1 MARPRKIG
9 LDYFPLDVNFFS
21 DKKIRRLKAKYGTDG
36 IAVYIYLLCAMYRDK
51 GYYIEYDNDLI
62 LDISDDLSIS
72 ENSTRQILKYL
83 VDRSL
88 LQEIKCSTLVDSVTV
103 ITAESVQRRFQEVK
117 KSCKRDVVVEA
128 RFWILKKSETYGL
141 IKVRPNS
148 GFSEK
153 NDSFSEKNE
162 DYSEK
167 NSTKESKGK
176 ESKVNESKENESKE
190 NESKENESKVNESG
204 AAAPTGSG
212 WEPSPTAACRP
223 PAHLKNSVIIR

>member
-1 MARPRKIG
+1 M
-9 LDYFPLDVNFFS
+9 
-21 DKKIRRLKAKYGTDG
+21 
-36 IAVYIYLLCAMYRDK
+36 
-51 GYYIEYDNDLI
+51 
-62 LDISDDLSIS
+62 
-72 ENSTRQILKYL
+72 
-83 VDRSL
+83 
-88 LQEIKCSTLVDSVTV
+88 
-103 ITAESVQRRFQEVK
+103 
-117 KSCKRDVVVEA
+117 EA

-190 NESKENESKVNESG
+190 NESKVNESG